1 MTMSTSLPDAASPE
15 ISLVVATPKENLA
28 QTHANSVEWR
38 GALSLDAYF
47 KREALLLT
55 QDLTRDNGLTA
66 WMLVHTP
73 PGSSERRVLC
83 GCESI
88 RKRALVKPGKGEV
101 IEVVAH
107 GVASVFCEESRRGRG
122 YAGRMME
129 LLGERL
135 EGWGK
140 GEGQKVAFSALW
152 SDIGKNF
159 YAARGWK
166 AMPSSHIA
174 LPAESS
180 ARLTGLPETTPLK
193 ATDLAPL
200 CDADETLLRT
210 RLAALDTP
218 KTTVTLLPDLRTF
231 DWHHARED
239 FIAKELHSRNP
250 TIKGAIVGTEEGKRA
265 WCIWTKVWTNPSEKA
280 DDTLHILR
288 LVVEDAAYDSFA
300 AAGSSTSQSQ
310 MNGHAGKDNVV
321 QQISAL
327 LVAAQREAKDWHMQH
342 VELWNPT
349 ALALEAAN
357 AVIPE
362 TKVVAREKESICSLR
377 WYGEGSGED
386 VDWVCSEKFGWC

>member
-1 MTMSTSLPDAASPE
+1 MATSLPDANSPD
-15 ISLVVATPKENLA
+15 ISLVVATPAENLA

-38 GALSLDAYF
+38 GALSLDAYL

-55 QDLTRDNGLTA
+55 QDLTRDNGLKA

-88 RKRALVKPGKGEV
+88 RKRALVKSEKGE
-101 IEVVAH
+101 
-107 GVASVFCEESRRGRG
+107 
-122 YAGRMME
+122 
-129 LLGERL
+129 
-135 EGWGK
+135 
-140 GEGQKVAFSALW
+140 
-152 SDIGKNF
+152 NF
-159 YAARGWK
+159 YAAKGWK
-166 AMPSSHIA
+166 AMPSSHIN

-180 ARLTGLPETTPLK
+180 KTLTGLPETTPLK
-193 ATDLAPL
+193 AADLAPL
-200 CDADETLLRT
+200 CTADETLLRS
-210 RLAALDTP
+210 RLAKLSSP
-218 KTTVTLLPDLRTF
+218 KTTVTLLPDSRTF

-239 FIAKELHSRNP
+239 FIAKDLHSRVP
-250 TIKGAIVGTEEGKRA
+250 EIKGAIVGTEPGKRA
-265 WCIWTKVWTNPSEKA
+265 WCIWTKVWTNPNEKA
-280 DDTLHILR
+280 GDTLHILR
-288 LVVEDAAYDSFA
+288 LVVEDAAYDNFA
-300 AAGSSTSQSQ
+300 AAGSEVSESQV
-310 MNGHAGKDNVV
+310 NGSGGRENVV

-327 LVAAQREAKDWHMQH
+327 LVAAQNEAKDWNMQH

-357 AVIPE
+357 AVLPE

>member
-1 MTMSTSLPDAASPE
+1 MSSLPDANSSE
-15 ISLVVATPKENLA
+15 ISLVVATPSENLA

-38 GALSLDAYF
+38 GALSLDAYL

-88 RKRALVKPGKGEV
+88 RKRALVKSGTGV
-101 IEVVAH
+101 VREVVAH

-140 GEGQKVAFSALW
+140 GEGQEVAFSALW
-152 SDIGKNF
+152 SDIGKSF
-159 YAARGWK
+159 YASRGWK

-174 LPAESS
+174 LPAESR
-180 ARLTGLPETTPLK
+180 ATLTGLPKSSPLK
-193 ATDLAPL
+193 ASDLAPL
-200 CDADETLLRT
+200 CNADEALLRS
-210 RLAALDTP
+210 RLAKLSSSKA
-218 KTTVTLLPDLRTF
+218 TVALLPDLRTF

-239 FIAKELHSRNP
+239 FIAKKLHSRNP
-250 TIKGAIVGTEEGKRA
+250 EIKGAIVGTEEGKRA

-288 LVVEDAAYDSFA
+288 LVVEDAVYDSFA
-300 AAGSSTSQSQ
+300 AAGSSTSESQ
-310 MNGHAGKDNVV
+310 VNGNAGKDNVV
-321 QQISAL
+321 QQICAL
-327 LVAAQREAKDWHMQH
+327 LVAAQHEAKAWDMQH

-349 ALALEAAN
+349 ALALKAAN